1 MKERNTRQKD
11 IITDIMMKTKSHPT
25 AREVC
30 HMVKQVDSSIGQ
42 ATVYRQLHR
51 LLSDGKIRCVVTIDG
66 EDHYD
71 WNTSFHA
78 HFVCNRCHQIYDVVV
93 ETKEQKRLFQFM
105 PHLVLDSNIT
115 AHGLCEK
122 CLKEDNNEISV

>member
-1 MKERNTRQKD
+1 MRERNTRQKD

-25 AREVC
+25 AREIC
-30 HMVKQVDSSIGQ
+30 QLVKQIDSSIGQ

-51 LLSDGKIRCVVTIDG
+51 LLENKKIRCVATING

-71 WNTSFHA
+71 WITSFHA
-78 HFVCNRCHQIYDVVV
+78 HFICNRCHHIYDVVID
-93 ETKEQKRLFQFM
+93 TKEQKQLFQRM
-105 PHLVLDSNIT
+105 SHLVLDSNIT

-122 CLKEDNNEISV
+122 CLKEDCNEISV